1 MGELQVR
8 VWFGCSDHLPGSVP
22 SSGVTELVAR
32 IPHPASKSR
41 FGYQAVGVDR
51 IRDEA
56 GVSKMTLYNHFASKE
71 ALVEVVLEQRHE
83 RFMASL
89 KAAVE
94 DRETIQERL
103 RAVFDWHAR
112 WFASEQFHGCM
123 FLRATEEH
131 AREPA
136 SLLLLSRWHKNEV
149 RGLIEEIL
157 AEQCGKPD
165 AHLARLVQIMLDGM
179 IVNAYLFGS
188 EAVDDAWAALAPL
201 LALDTRPLTHEG
213 GANWAIP

>member
-1 MGELQVR
+1 MTKRDDILATATRLFE
-8 VWFGCSDHLPGSVP
+8 
-22 SSGVTELVAR
+22 EY
-32 IPHPASKSR
+32 
-41 FGYQAVGVDR
+41 GYQAIGVDR

-56 GVSKMTLYNHFASKE
+56 GVSKMTLYNHFAGKE
-71 ALVEVVLEQRHE
+71 ALVETVLEQRHE

-94 DRETIQERL
+94 AQETFQERL

-136 SLLLLSRWHKNEV
+136 SLLLLARRHKDGV
-149 RGLIEEIL
+149 RVLVEGIL
-157 AEQCGKPD
+157 AEQGGKPD
-165 AHLARLVQIMLDGM
+165 APLARLVQIILDGM
-179 IVNAYLFGS
+179 IVNVYMFGS
-188 EAVDDAWAALAPL
+188 DAVDDAWGTLATL
-201 LALDTRPLTHEG
+201 LGLDARPLACEG
-213 GANWAIP
+213 GADRAIT